1 MGPIFMFGFVWV
13 TTFYSGHVTITPSR
27 EPHARDPTP
36 GPYQISLK
44 AITFHVHS
52 HSRGNRNKARNLLV
66 KATVSFGYSKWPHEN
81 DMSLPTWHPVPLP
94 CKNN

>member
-1 MGPIFMFGFVWV
+1 M
-13 TTFYSGHVTITPSR
+13 TITPSR
-27 EPHARDPTP
+27 EPHARDPTGKDWSLGP
-36 GPYQISLK
+36 TRGPYQISLK

-52 HSRGNRNKARNLLV
+52 RGNGNKARNLLV
-66 KATVSFGYSKWPHEN
+66 KATVSFGDWPHED